1 MKRDY
6 STSSKPIE
14 GITFF
19 KGVEIEHTPAFGKE
33 TLFVVGMQDPEE
45 VIELA
50 MKNNIE
56 HVYLGANQSFDLSDN
71 DEILKQQEEGWD
83 NLVKT
88 LCEEGLLV
96 TLDFEHEYLEWIQE
110 AGYTEYNNFIPMIS
124 VKVPYIEQ
132 LGYNACIKIDDKDFN
147 ATNKGV
153 WTHRVLDLM
162 DRDRFTQWNQYK
174 SDKIIE

>member
-153 WTHRVLDLM
+153 WTHRFHDLM
-162 DRDRFTQWNQYK
+162 DRDRVTQWNQYK

>member
-45 VIELA
+45 VLELA
-50 MKNNIE
+50 MKNNIS

-71 DEILKQQEEGWD
+71 QEVLREQEEGWD

-88 LCEEGLLV
+88 LCDEGLLV

-110 AGYTEYNNFIPMIS
+110 SGYTEYNNFIPMIS

-153 WTHRVLDLM
+153 WTHRVHDLM
-162 DRDRFTQWNQYK
+162 DHNRFTQWDQYK

>member
-19 KGVEIEHTPAFGKE
+19 KGVEIEHTPAFGKQ

-50 MKNNIE
+50 MKNEVE

-153 WTHRVLDLM
+153 WTHRVHDLM
-162 DRDRFTQWNQYK
+162 DRDRFTQWNEYK
-174 SDKIIE
+174 SDQIIE

>member
-33 TLFVVGMQDPEE
+33 TFFVVVMQDPEE

-153 WTHRVLDLM
+153 WTHRVHDLM

>member
-19 KGVEIEHTPAFGKE
+19 KGVEIEHTPAFGKQ

-45 VIELA
+45 VLELA
-50 MKNNIE
+50 MKNEVE

-153 WTHRVLDLM
+153 WTHRVHDLM
-162 DRDRFTQWNQYK
+162 DRDRFTQWNEYK
-174 SDKIIE
+174 SDQIIE

>member
-19 KGVEIEHTPAFGKE
+19 KGVEIEHTPAFGKK

-50 MKNNIE
+50 MKNEVE

-153 WTHRVLDLM
+153 WTHRVHDLM
-162 DRDRFTQWNQYK
+162 DRDRFTQWNEYK
-174 SDKIIE
+174 SDQIIE

>member
-19 KGVEIEHTPAFGKE
+19 RGVEIEHTPAFGKE

-50 MKNNIE
+50 MKNNVE
-56 HVYLGANQSFDLSDN
+56 HVYLGANQSFELSDN

-88 LCEEGLLV
+88 VCEEGLLV
-96 TLDFEHEYLEWIQE
+96 TLDFEHEYLEWVQE
-110 AGYTEYNNFIPMIS
+110 AGYTEHNNFIPMIS

-153 WTHRVLDLM
+153 WTHRVHDLM

>member
-19 KGVEIEHTPAFGKE
+19 RGVEIEHTPAFGKE

-50 MKNNIE
+50 MKNNVE

-83 NLVKT
+83 VITAAPPDSYVEKLNQLWPKT
-88 LCEEGLLV
+88 
-96 TLDFEHEYLEWIQE
+96 
-110 AGYTEYNNFIPMIS
+110 PM
-124 VKVPYIEQ
+124 
-132 LGYNACIKIDDKDFN
+132 
-147 ATNKGV
+147 
-153 WTHRVLDLM
+153 VL
-162 DRDRFTQWNQYK
+162 
-174 SDKIIE
+174 